1 VVSFTTRVVWFTTRG
16 ARAQPNCGGFSDGS
30 LVAPAARWEARN
42 AMAALPF
49 ERTLI
54 VEPAADWKAA
64 ARRQGTL
71 TVLTGNSMG
80 TMRVLTGDKSL
91 LGRGDSV
98 DLCVSDA
105 GISRVHAAV
114 HRVAD
119 GYEIEDLGSSNG
131 TFLEHGR
138 LSGRAPLR
146 DGARIWLGN
155 TLMRFA
161 LQDDVEQAASQR
173 MYDLS
178 VRDGLTGLYNRRHLD
193 ERVTSE
199 LAFAQRH
206 ATPLALLLV
215 DIDHFKQIN
224 DRFGHQAGDAVLQ
237 RVAEVLAQSVRTEDV
252 VARYGGE
259 EFAVIG
265 RGIDPV
271 GAQAFGERLRTLVA
285 SMRLVYEGQSIS
297 VTVSIGVA
305 HNHRGAPISKAAALL
320 SAADQ
325 ALYAAKRGGR
335 NRVCMAASPGSYS
348 STSASRESAAPERKR
363 TWEIETA
370 PASLNAREGTHT
382 MRTGSGK

>member
-1 VVSFTTRVVWFTTRG
+1 M
-16 ARAQPNCGGFSDGS
+16 P
-30 LVAPAARWEARN
+30 
-42 AMAALPF
+42 ALPF

-54 VEPAADWKAA
+54 VEPAPDWKLAA
-64 ARRQGTL
+64 SRRQGTL
-71 TVLTGNSMG
+71 TVLTGSSMG
-80 TMRVLTGDKSL
+80 TMQVLSGPSSVI
-91 LGRGDSV
+91 GRGDTA

-105 GISRVHAAV
+105 GISRAHARI
-114 HRVAD
+114 HRVES

-131 TFLEHGR
+131 TFLENGR
-138 LSGRAPLR
+138 VSGRVTLQ
-146 DGARIWLGN
+146 DGARIWLAN
-155 TLMRFA
+155 TLLRFG
-161 LQDDVEQAASQR
+161 LQDEVEQAASQK

-193 ERVTSE
+193 ERVASE

-215 DIDHFKQIN
+215 DIDHFKLIN

-237 RVAEVLAQSVRTEDV
+237 RVADVLAQSVRTEDI

-265 RGIDPV
+265 RGIDAV
-271 GAQAFGERLRTLVA
+271 GAQAFGERLRTLIA
-285 SMRLVYEGQSIS
+285 AMSMAYEDQSIT
-297 VTVSIGVA
+297 VTASIGVA
-305 HNHRGAPISKAAALL
+305 HNHRGAPVSKPAALL

-348 STSASRESAAPERKR
+348 STTSTRESVPARKR
-363 TWEIETA
+363 TWDVETA
-370 PASLNAREGTHT
+370 PASLNAHGGTHT
-382 MRTGSGK
+382 MRGGSGK

>member
-1 VVSFTTRVVWFTTRG
+1 
-16 ARAQPNCGGFSDGS
+16 
-30 LVAPAARWEARN
+30 
-42 AMAALPF
+42 MAALPF

-54 VEPAADWKAA
+54 VEPAPEWKAA
-64 ARRQGTL
+64 AAQRQGTL

-80 TMRVLTGDKSL
+80 TMRVLTGAKSL
-91 LGRGDSV
+91 LGRGDAV

-105 GISRVHAAV
+105 GISRVHAAI

-119 GYEIEDLGSSNG
+119 GYEVEDLGSSNG

-138 LSGRAPLR
+138 VTGRAPLR

-237 RVAEVLAQSVRTEDV
+237 RVAEVLAQSVRTEDL

-265 RGIDPV
+265 RGIDPI

-285 SMRLVYEGQSIS
+285 NTRLVYEGQSLT

-305 HNHRGAPISKAAALL
+305 HNHRGAPISKPAALL

-348 STSASRESAAPERKR
+348 STSTSRESLTPERKR
-363 TWEIETA
+363 SWEIETA

-382 MRTGSGK
+382 MRAGSGK